1 MQRIILFLLAL
12 IIGCSNHLQLSIAG
26 NLSDRL
32 TNYPRWMTKPVV
44 SFASGDLVY
53 PDWMVGNWTV
63 TSTLIDL
70 TAPLAPQII
79 TPGFESNRRYLEQ
92 SIEFPVRFIEKAMS
106 RPINAAFLST
116 IISKPSTVADR
127 SFNGLA
133 ISRAYLGNQSVLS
146 VKTDPNNPNR
156 QITFLRGAHQL
167 ISTVIARNSETPSR
181 NQFIATEII
190 QQIFRGETNTYLN
203 EVETTTAYQLLSPN
217 KILGDQVTAIYL
229 SPQSPDYFQAPNRPV
244 ALYRY
249 RLELLK
255 D

>member
-1 MQRIILFLLAL
+1 MQGIILFLLVL
-12 IIGCSNHLQLSIAG
+12 ILGWSNHLELSLAG

-32 TNYPRWMTKPVV
+32 TNYPRWVTKPVV
-44 SFASGDLVY
+44 TFALGDLVY

-79 TPGFESNRRYLEQ
+79 TPSFESNRRYLEQ
-92 SIEFPVRFIEKAMS
+92 PIEFPVRFIEKAIP
-106 RPINAAFLST
+106 RPINSAFLST
-116 IISKPSTVADR
+116 IISKSSIVADR

-133 ISRAYLGNQSVLS
+133 ISRAYLGNQAVLS
-146 VKTDPNNPNR
+146 VKTDPDNPNR
-156 QITFLRGAHQL
+156 QITFLRGTGQL

-181 NQFIATEII
+181 NQFIATEISE
-190 QQIFRGETNTYLN
+190 QIFRGETRTYLN
-203 EVETTTAYQLLSPN
+203 EVETTTAYQLLSPET
-217 KILGDQVTAIYL
+217 ILADQVTAIYL
-229 SPQSPDYFQAPNRPV
+229 SPQSPDYFQALDHPV

-249 RLELLK
+249 RLKLIK